1 MPGGEEGSR
10 RVENHVIDRTDPL
23 PGRSLVTMLPS
34 ERRLVQ
40 QVIDRLTLI
49 EQWGGDSLD
58 MAELYLELEGEFG
71 EEAVRWGVR
80 FYEALK
86 VAEGRRMADADRGP
100 LWDRDLDGGDD
111 ASNLLE

>member
-1 MPGGEEGSR
+1 
-10 RVENHVIDRTDPL
+10 
-23 PGRSLVTMLPS
+23 MLPS

-58 MAELYLELEGEFG
+58 MAELCLDLEEEFG
-71 EEAVRWGVR
+71 EEAVKWGVR
-80 FYEALK
+80 FYEAQK
-86 VAEGRRMADADRGP
+86 VARGRRLVDVDRGP